1 MIIQCGI
8 FALMKRKYLLVVLV
22 FMLTMPMAWAQKK
35 AKALDA
41 LTPAQSEE
49 LMAEAMRHYVQEEYD
64 EAILIW
70 EHLIQ
75 EVPKEASIFYYLG
88 KSYLAQDKK
97 NLAYQNA
104 KEAHALSPFSLDYGL
119 FYADLALELRE
130 YEEAL
135 VVLKKLLAFDESQ
148 PEVNIRLAQAFLWTD
163 KGDEALAALQKA
175 DAFIGDYPEIIRTKQ
190 FIYLKKKDVPAAFR
204 EGEHLLENIPEESL
218 FSWDQ
223 MELLWDLMHGLEFKK
238 LFEQVQNRFP
248 DQGQIHLLQSKL
260 FIEEKNLD
268 SACVKIRLGAVDERV
283 SPEVL
288 GQLAIHAM
296 ELVKSK
302 EDWEKA
308 HAMVLDLIHIFPD
321 EARFLAL
328 EGDLWISISKF
339 QEAQT
344 KYLQA
349 ARMGNPKFEVWARIV
364 QLDFELNALDSAVV
378 HCDEALHEFPTE
390 GFLLFQKGFA
400 HYLQAKNSEA
410 IASFEKAIPLVK
422 DTDGWF
428 TQLYGLL
435 GDAYHA
441 KTRYVESD
449 ACFEKVLALKPDE
462 EHVLNNYSYYLS
474 LRKDKLD
481 KAARMSKSLV
491 DKFPDN
497 GTYLDTYAWV
507 LFQQKDFAGALTYME
522 RALKDEKQNSAT
534 VWEHYGDAL
543 SQNNR
548 IEDAVNAWKMAKTMD
563 GTREILDKKIKM
575 KRFIEN

>member
-8 FALMKRKYLLVVLV
+8 FALMKRICLLILLVTV
-22 FMLTMPMAWAQKK
+22 FSMPAGMAQKRSK
-35 AKALDA
+35 VIDA

-49 LMAEAMRHYVQEEYD
+49 LMAEGMRHYVQEEYE

-97 NLAYQNA
+97 NLAFQNA
-104 KEAHALSPFSLDYGL
+104 KEAHLLSPFSLDYGL
-119 FYADLALELRE
+119 FYADLALDLR
-130 YEEAL
+130 YNEEAL
-135 VVLKKLLAFDESQ
+135 AVLKKLLAFDETQ
-148 PEVNIRLAQAFLWTD
+148 PEVNIRLAQAYLWAD
-163 KGDEALAALQKA
+163 QGDEALSALQKA
-175 DAFIGDYPEIIRTKQ
+175 DAFVGDYPEIIRTKQ
-190 FIYLKKKDVPAAFR
+190 FIYLKKKDVRSAFK
-204 EGEHLLENIPEESL
+204 EGEHLLEIIPEESL

-223 MELLWDLMHGLEFKK
+223 MEIIWDLVHGREFKI
-238 LFEQVQNRFP
+238 LFDQIQNRFP
-248 DQGQIHLLQSKL
+248 DQGQIHLLKSKL

-268 SACVKIRLGAVDERV
+268 SACVEIKFGSVDSRV
-283 SPEVL
+283 SAEVL
-288 GQLAIHAM
+288 GQLALHAI

-302 EDWEKA
+302 EDWSHA
-308 HAMVLDLIHIFPD
+308 HEMVLDLKHIFPE
-321 EARFLAL
+321 EARFVAL

-344 KYLQA
+344 SYLHA
-349 ARMGNPKFEVWARIV
+349 ARMGNTKFEVWARIV
-364 QLDFELNALDSAVV
+364 QLDFELNVLDSAIV

-400 HYLQAKNSEA
+400 QYLQSKNAEA
-410 IASFEKAIPLVK
+410 IASFEKALPLVQV
-422 DTDGWF
+422 TDGWF

-435 GDAYHA
+435 GDAYHS
-441 KTRYVESD
+441 KTRYLESD
-449 ACFEKVLALKPDE
+449 ACFEKVLAINPGE

-481 KAARMSKSLV
+481 KAAQMSKSLI
-491 DKFPDN
+491 DKFPEN

-507 LFQQKDFAGALTYME
+507 LFQQKDYVGALKFME
-522 RALKDEKQNSAT
+522 RALKDEKQNSST
-534 VWEHYGDAL
+534 VWEHYGDVL

-548 IEDAVNAWKMAKTMD
+548 ILDAIKAWKMAKTLE
-563 GTREILDKKIKM
+563 GAREILDKKIKL

>member
-8 FALMKRKYLLVVLV
+8 FALMKRIYLLILLV
-22 FMLTMPMAWAQKK
+22 SLWTMPVAWAQKK

-49 LMAEAMRHYVQEEYD
+49 LMTEAMRHYVQEEYD

-75 EVPKEASIFYYLG
+75 EVPKEASIFYYLA

-119 FYADLALELRE
+119 FYVDLALDLRNHV
-130 YEEAL
+130 EAL
-135 VVLKKLLAFDESQ
+135 AVLKKLLAFDESQ
-148 PEVNIRLAQAFLWTD
+148 PEVNIRLAQAYLWTD
-163 KGDEALAALQKA
+163 QGEEALAALQKA

-190 FIYLKKKDVPAAFR
+190 FIYLKKKDVSSAFR
-204 EGEHLLENIPEESL
+204 EGEHLLEIIPEESL

-223 MELLWDLMHGLEFKK
+223 MELLWDLVHGAEFKK
-238 LFEQVQNRFP
+238 LFEQGLNRFP
-248 DQGQIHLLQSKL
+248 DQGQIQLLQAKL
-260 FIEEKNLD
+260 FIEGKNLD
-268 SACVKIRLGAVDERV
+268 STCVKIRQGAVDARV
-283 SPEVL
+283 STELL
-288 GQLAIHAM
+288 GQLALLAM

-302 EDWEKA
+302 EDWARA
-308 HAMVLDLIHIFPD
+308 HELVLDLRHIYP
-321 EARFLAL
+321 EEPRFVAL

-344 KYLQA
+344 SYLQA

-364 QLDFELNALDSAVV
+364 QLDFELNQLDSAIV
-378 HCDEALHEFPTE
+378 HCDEALYVFPSE

-400 HYLQAKNSEA
+400 QYLQTKTAEA
-410 IASFEKAIPLVK
+410 IGSFEKAIPLLK
-422 DTDGWF
+422 DSNGWF
-428 TQLYGLL
+428 IQLYGLL

-441 KTRYVESD
+441 KTRFAESD
-449 ACFEKVLALKPDE
+449 ACFEKVLAVNPEE

-474 LRKDKLD
+474 LRKDQLD
-481 KAARMSKSLV
+481 KAARMSKRLV

-507 LFQQKDFAGALTYME
+507 LFQQKDFEGALKFME
-522 RALKDEKQNSAT
+522 RALKDEKQNSST

-548 IEDAVNAWKMAKTMD
+548 IEDAIKAWKMAKTME
-563 GTREILDKKIKM
+563 GAREILDKKIKM